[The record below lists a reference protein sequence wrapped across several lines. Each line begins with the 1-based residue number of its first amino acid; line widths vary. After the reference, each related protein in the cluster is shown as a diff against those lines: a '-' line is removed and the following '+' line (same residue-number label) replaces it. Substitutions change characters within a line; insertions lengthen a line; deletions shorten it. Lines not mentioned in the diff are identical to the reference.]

1 MQVVAINVKG
11 VLRGDLDKV
20 VVAKEISKKKQGMEG
35 KARKIDPDLI

>member
-20 VVAKEISKKKQGMEG
+20 VVAKEISKKNKGWKGRPE
-35 KARKIDPDLI
+35 KLIPI